1 MDEEFFSDA
10 KQKLAKKSPT
20 KKNLMSQVNGVVCL
34 CQESLVALKGAPV
47 LSAPRDDARGTSRT
61 EAAAEGAWCPAG
73 NGERRNN
80 SVNQVT
86 SRKAI
91 EENRV

>member
-1 MDEEFFSDA
+1 MKNFFQMQNRSSPKKAHEEETLCP
-10 KQKLAKKSPT
+10 K
-20 KKNLMSQVNGVVCL
+20 VNGVVCL